1 MQIPLP
7 GKPVR
12 GSRSGRPIMALLDL
26 LGRRAALRILWEL
39 SRTGEPLTFR
49 ALQAAANTNPS
60 VLNTRVKELRAAGLV
75 AREPRG
81 YALSEAGE
89 RLLEVLLPLHA
100 WADGWAAR
108 QGSLAGGG
116 DRQTRPQPP
125 RRRSARSPQR
135 RRLPTSHRAR

>member
-1 MQIPLP
+1 MPSPLP

-81 YALSEAGE
+81 YALRQAGG
-89 RLLEVLLPLHA
+89 RLLEVLLPLHG
-100 WADGWAAR
+100 WAEGWAAR
-108 QGSLAGGG
+108 QGSQAGGN
-116 DRQTRPQPP
+116 RQAKPRTP
-125 RRRSARSPQR
+125 RRRSVRSQIIR
-135 RRLPTSHRAR
+135 